1 MAKRKL
7 KKRLRKFLLLVIF
20 VILIVGGIL
29 LFKNSISNLFTGGN
43 LKTNNISIEYDNTVT
58 NDNKEYSVTI
68 KYTDDTEVECS
79 IDDNEYKSI
88 NDCSFNLKEGKYTL
102 YIRKDKNK
110 IKKDFNVKGKFDGT
124 FSTTIDVL
132 DKYYLALNGTKTL
145 EYTFN
150 YPEGYDTSRKYTIG
164 DESIISIEGD
174 TFKGLKVGETTLKVE
189 LPDGNTKTYN
199 IEVTNLIVP
208 PTVNNTKEYL
218 PCKRY
223 TQAEAHKL
231 DDILASRV
239 NEAGEGTRG
248 GVIAAARFMVLEFP
262 YSIRYFNEN
271 GRLVDHGIR
280 PHIDAEGRYYHK
292 GLYLSEDKFAY
303 LEKGARSQ
311 NPQIWG
317 CYLYDYFISKQNMN
331 GFTCSGFVSWAMLNG
346 GFDVGDVGAGDFKQF
361 DDDLSDLGP
370 HQKITDDYI
379 KGNTYKVGDFI
390 ARDGHAA
397 LIIGINEDTIYTAES
412 LPPKLK
418 VYIYGRYTSITK
430 HGGTWKSI
438 VNDDNLDYVVEMDGI
453 YPNGT
458 GWYHD
463 MWN

>member
-1 MAKRKL
+1 MKKGKR
-7 KKRLRKFLLLVIF
+7 KRLRRKVLFFAVI
-20 VILIVGGIL
+20 VLILAVFAGVKI
-29 LFKNSISNLFTGGN
+29 
-43 LKTNNISIEYDNTVT
+43 KTMIMEKVLNDNKLNISYDNTA
-58 NDNKEYSVTI
+58 NADGNYKVTI
-68 KYTDDTEVECS
+68 TYGETDGVECS
-79 IDDNEYKSI
+79 INNNEYKPISE
-88 NDCSFNLKEGKYTL
+88 CTFELPEGNYTI
-102 YIRKDKNK
+102 Y
-110 IKKDFNVKGKFDGT
+110 IKKDNNVISKKFDVKDKYDGK

-132 DKYYLALNGTKTL
+132 DKYYLALDGKKTL
-145 EYTFN
+145 EYTFD
-150 YPEGYDTSRKYTIG
+150 YPEGYDTSRTYSIE
-164 DESIISIEGD
+164 DESIISIEDD
-174 TFKGLKVGETTLKVE
+174 TIKGLKNGTTKLTVTLK
-189 LPDGNTKTYN
+189 DGNSKTYE
-199 IEVTNLIVP
+199 IVVTDLIVP
-208 PTVNNTKEYL
+208 ATVNNTKGYL
-218 PCKRY
+218 PCKQY
-223 TQAEAHKL
+223 TEAQAHTL
-231 DDILASRV
+231 DDILESRV
-239 NEAGEGTRG
+239 KEAGEGTRG

-292 GLYLSEDKFAY
+292 GLYLSEDKFQY
-303 LEKGARSQ
+303 LEKGAKMSG
-311 NPQIWG
+311 PQIWG
-317 CYLYDYFISKQNMN
+317 CYLYDYFISKMNMN

-370 HQKITDDYI
+370 HHEITDDYVRN
-379 KGNTYKVGDFI
+379 GNYKVGDFI

-430 HGGTWKSI
+430 HGGTWKSL
-438 VNDDNLDYVVEMDGI
+438 VNDDNLTYVVEMDDV

-463 MWN
+463 MWE